1 MFTKNDMAELQG
13 IIITERVASAK
24 GKRAAARELSMSA
37 DTVSKYIDLLEYS
50 MGKKIL
56 VVTNNHLTFT
66 RFGKE
71 VVALGSR
78 IEREMEYLK
87 FTAQN
92 ISNEEEEVS
101 PASSYL
107 LVSVNGLE
115 LRINEDSARDL
126 YERLSIHLKD
136 ASL

>member
-66 RFGKE
+66 RFGKQ

-87 FTAQN
+87 FTARN
-92 ISNEEEEVS
+92 ISNEGEDS
-101 PASSYL
+101 PSSSYL